1 MQKNIKKDE
10 DIKKRLE
17 NQIKALDDNTKKRI
31 NDITGKLKK
40 MQRDIKEK
48 SSENEELERK
58 ARVLKQNVE
67 ARQ

>member
-10 DIKKRLE
+10 DIKKRLD

-31 NDITGKLKK
+31 SDITSKLKK

-48 SSENEELERK
+48 SAENDELERK
-58 ARVLKQNVE
+58 ARILK
-67 ARQ
+67 

>member
-10 DIKKRLE
+10 DIKKRLD

-31 NDITGKLKK
+31 SDITTKLKK

-48 SSENEELERK
+48 SAENEELERK
-58 ARVLKQNVE
+58 ARILKQNVE